1 MEWAYFQQIVTLL
14 LGRMAVFQ
22 VLDDRIEFTI
32 ETETFIYFREEFDST
47 IAHLKMYRYTPTQ
60 CYSPREYEVFVEPV
74 EPRYGYRI
82 IDEPIEISDDSSA
95 YRLGSPSDELVLAFL
110 SGIPSDSVRN
120 YRRILSS
127 RIINVRTL
135 RNDAGEIHLLDLI
148 KKVTKI
154 SLSLKISL
162 SEGVSAETMLNRATS
177 FLFSVAYNTDT
188 AVKIIHS
195 VNELEFERGHFSSRH
210 STNLRNL
217 ESPKLFYNHELIEQY
232 NLSLTSE
239 DPFIKFIGYYH
250 ILEYFFDAVYT
261 DELINSV
268 KDIILHP
275 GFSTKKP
282 KEINKIIDTVR
293 KKTRANQDAFQGTE
307 LEALELT
314 IKRFV
319 SLEQLHE
326 DLANYRPDLI
336 AYYKSHEISFSNGD
350 AIDLDNYTS
359 DKLPKKIAARIY
371 KTRNALV
378 HHKSNTARLKERGI
392 YHPFKDEAEL
402 SNEIPLM
409 RFVAEA
415 IIIKTATEI

>member
-1 MEWAYFQQIVTLL
+1 MEWSYFQQIVTLL

-22 VLDDRIEFTI
+22 VFDDRIEFTI
-32 ETETFIYFREEFDST
+32 EAETFTYLREEFDST
-47 IAHLKMYRYTPTQ
+47 IAHLKMHRYASTQ
-60 CYSPREYEVFVEPV
+60 YYSPQEYEVLVEPI

-82 IDEPIEISDDSSA
+82 IDEPIEVRDNSSA

-120 YRRILSS
+120 YRRILPP
-127 RIINVRTL
+127 RMITVRTL
-135 RNDAGEIHLLDLI
+135 RNDAGEIRLLDLI
-148 KKVTKI
+148 KKVTKL

-162 SEGVSAETMLNRATS
+162 SDGVSVETMLDRATS

-195 VNELEFERGHFSSRH
+195 VNELEFEREHFSSRR

-250 ILEYFFDAVYT
+250 ILEYFFDSVYT

-282 KEINKIIDTVR
+282 KEINKLLIPFAKR
-293 KKTRANQDAFQGTE
+293 QER
-307 LEALELT
+307 
-314 IKRFV
+314 IKMP
-319 SLEQLHE
+319 S
-326 DLANYRPDLI
+326 
-336 AYYKSHEISFSNGD
+336 
-350 AIDLDNYTS
+350 
-359 DKLPKKIAARIY
+359 
-371 KTRNALV
+371 
-378 HHKSNTARLKERGI
+378 KERNL
-392 YHPFKDEAEL
+392 K
-402 SNEIPLM
+402 PLN
-409 RFVAEA
+409 
-415 IIIKTATEI
+415 

>member
-32 ETETFIYFREEFDST
+32 ETETFTYFREEFDST
-47 IAHLKMYRYTPTQ
+47 IAQLKMYRYTPTQ

-127 RIINVRTL
+127 RMINVRTL

-195 VNELEFERGHFSSRH
+195 VNELEFERGHFSSRR

-359 DKLPKKIAARIY
+359 DKLPKKSQ
-371 KTRNALV
+371 LV
-378 HHKSNTARLKERGI
+378 SIRPETLWFITNQTPPVLKSAEYIIHSRMRLSCQMK
-392 YHPFKDEAEL
+392 YL
-402 SNEIPLM
+402 
-409 RFVAEA
+409 
-415 IIIKTATEI
+415 

>member
-32 ETETFIYFREEFDST
+32 ETETFTYFREEFDST
-47 IAHLKMYRYTPTQ
+47 IAQLKMYRYTPTQ

-127 RIINVRTL
+127 RMINVRTL

-195 VNELEFERGHFSSRH
+195 VNELEFERGHFSSRR

-319 SLEQLHE
+319 SLEQ
-326 DLANYRPDLI
+326 
-336 AYYKSHEISFSNGD
+336 
-350 AIDLDNYTS
+350 T
-359 DKLPKKIAARIY
+359 
-371 KTRNALV
+371 
-378 HHKSNTARLKERGI
+378 
-392 YHPFKDEAEL
+392 
-402 SNEIPLM
+402 
-409 RFVAEA
+409 
-415 IIIKTATEI
+415 

>member
-32 ETETFIYFREEFDST
+32 ETETFTYFREEFDST
-47 IAHLKMYRYTPTQ
+47 IAQLKMYRYTPTQ

-127 RIINVRTL
+127 RMINVRTL

-195 VNELEFERGHFSSRH
+195 VN
-210 STNLRNL
+210 
-217 ESPKLFYNHELIEQY
+217 
-232 NLSLTSE
+232 
-239 DPFIKFIGYYH
+239 
-250 ILEYFFDAVYT
+250 
-261 DELINSV
+261 
-268 KDIILHP
+268 
-275 GFSTKKP
+275 
-282 KEINKIIDTVR
+282 
-293 KKTRANQDAFQGTE
+293 
-307 LEALELT
+307 
-314 IKRFV
+314 
-319 SLEQLHE
+319 
-326 DLANYRPDLI
+326 
-336 AYYKSHEISFSNGD
+336 
-350 AIDLDNYTS
+350 TS

>member
-32 ETETFIYFREEFDST
+32 ETETFTYFREEFDST
-47 IAHLKMYRYTPTQ
+47 IAQLKMYRYTPTQ

-127 RIINVRTL
+127 RMINVRTL

-195 VNELEFERGHFSSRH
+195 VNELEFERGHFSSRR

-217 ESPKLFYNHELIEQY
+217 ESPKLFY
-232 NLSLTSE
+232 
-239 DPFIKFIGYYH
+239 
-250 ILEYFFDAVYT
+250 
-261 DELINSV
+261 
-268 KDIILHP
+268 
-275 GFSTKKP
+275 
-282 KEINKIIDTVR
+282 
-293 KKTRANQDAFQGTE
+293 
-307 LEALELT
+307 
-314 IKRFV
+314 
-319 SLEQLHE
+319 
-326 DLANYRPDLI
+326 
-336 AYYKSHEISFSNGD
+336 ISR
-350 AIDLDNYTS
+350 T
-359 DKLPKKIAARIY
+359 
-371 KTRNALV
+371 
-378 HHKSNTARLKERGI
+378 H
-392 YHPFKDEAEL
+392 
-402 SNEIPLM
+402 
-409 RFVAEA
+409 
-415 IIIKTATEI
+415 

>member
-32 ETETFIYFREEFDST
+32 ETETFTYFREEFDST
-47 IAHLKMYRYTPTQ
+47 IAQLKMYRYTPTQ

-127 RIINVRTL
+127 RMINVRTL
-135 RNDAGEIHLLDLI
+135 RNDAGE
-148 KKVTKI
+148 
-154 SLSLKISL
+154 
-162 SEGVSAETMLNRATS
+162 
-177 FLFSVAYNTDT
+177 
-188 AVKIIHS
+188 
-195 VNELEFERGHFSSRH
+195 
-210 STNLRNL
+210 
-217 ESPKLFYNHELIEQY
+217 
-232 NLSLTSE
+232 
-239 DPFIKFIGYYH
+239 
-250 ILEYFFDAVYT
+250 
-261 DELINSV
+261 
-268 KDIILHP
+268 
-275 GFSTKKP
+275 
-282 KEINKIIDTVR
+282 
-293 KKTRANQDAFQGTE
+293 
-307 LEALELT
+307 
-314 IKRFV
+314 
-319 SLEQLHE
+319 
-326 DLANYRPDLI
+326 I

>member
-1 MEWAYFQQIVTLL
+1 MVRVVRLERTVSWSQTRRDTNFAIP
-14 LGRMAVFQ
+14 G
-22 VLDDRIEFTI
+22 
-32 ETETFIYFREEFDST
+32 
-47 IAHLKMYRYTPTQ
+47 
-60 CYSPREYEVFVEPV
+60 YSISAMIPR
-74 EPRYGYRI
+74 RRGKSKI
-82 IDEPIEISDDSSA
+82 
-95 YRLGSPSDELVLAFL
+95 FL
-110 SGIPSDSVRN
+110 SVVIPVVKSAFVP
-120 YRRILSS
+120 LSA
-127 RIINVRTL
+127 IGENPA
-135 RNDAGEIHLLDLI
+135 NAGVARLC
-148 KKVTKI
+148 
-154 SLSLKISL
+154 
-162 SEGVSAETMLNRATS
+162 GVSPHPIP
-177 FLFSVAYNTDT
+177 DT
-188 AVKIIHS
+188 TTAP
-195 VNELEFERGHFSSRH
+195 
-210 STNLRNL
+210 
-217 ESPKLFYNHELIEQY
+217 PKLFYNHELIEQY

>member
-32 ETETFIYFREEFDST
+32 ETETFTYFREEFDST
-47 IAHLKMYRYTPTQ
+47 IAQLKMYRYTPTQ

-127 RIINVRTL
+127 RMINVRTL
-135 RNDAGEIHLLDLI
+135 RNDAGE
-148 KKVTKI
+148 
-154 SLSLKISL
+154 
-162 SEGVSAETMLNRATS
+162 
-177 FLFSVAYNTDT
+177 
-188 AVKIIHS
+188 
-195 VNELEFERGHFSSRH
+195 
-210 STNLRNL
+210 
-217 ESPKLFYNHELIEQY
+217 IEQY

>member
-32 ETETFIYFREEFDST
+32 ETETFTYFREEFDST
-47 IAHLKMYRYTPTQ
+47 IAQLKMYRYTPTQ

-127 RIINVRTL
+127 RMINVRTL

-195 VNELEFERGHFSSRH
+195 VNELEFERGHFSSRRN
-210 STNLRNL
+210 TNLRNL

-359 DKLPKKIAARIY
+359 DKLPKKNCSSY
-371 KTRNALV
+371 L
-378 HHKSNTARLKERGI
+378 
-392 YHPFKDEAEL
+392 
-402 SNEIPLM
+402 
-409 RFVAEA
+409 
-415 IIIKTATEI
+415 

>member
-1 MEWAYFQQIVTLL
+1 MEWSFFQQIVTLL
-14 LGRMAVFQ
+14 IGRMATFQ
-22 VLDDRIEFTI
+22 VFDDKIEFTI
-32 ETETFIYFREEFDST
+32 EAETFTYFREEFDST
-47 IAHLKMYRYTPTQ
+47 IARLRMYRYAPTRY
-60 CYSPREYEVFVEPV
+60 YSSREYEALVEPA

-82 IDEPIEISDDSSA
+82 IDEPIEVSDGGSA

-120 YRRILSS
+120 YRRTMPS
-127 RIINVRTL
+127 RMMTVRTF
-135 RNDAGEIHLLDLI
+135 RNDAGEIRLLDLI
-148 KKVTKI
+148 KKITKL

-162 SEGVSAETMLNRATS
+162 SEDVSEENMLNRATS
-177 FLFSVAYNTDT
+177 FLFSVAYNTDV
-188 AVKIIHS
+188 AVKMIHS
-195 VNELEFERGHFSSRH
+195 INELEFERGHFLSHR
-210 STNLRNL
+210 STNLRNI
-217 ESPKLFYNHELIEQY
+217 ESPKLFYKHELIEQY
-232 NLSLTSE
+232 NLSLTSD

-282 KEINKIIDTVR
+282 KEINRIIDTVR
-293 KKTRANQDAFQGTE
+293 KKTRANQDSFQGTE

-314 IKRFV
+314 IRQFV
-319 SLEQLHE
+319 SLEQLRE
-326 DLANYRPDLI
+326 DLSNYRPDLI

-350 AIDLDNYTS
+350 AIDLDNYTH

-378 HHKSNTARLKERGI
+378 HHKSNAALLKERGI
-392 YHPFKDEAEL
+392 YHPFKDEPEL

-409 RFVAEA
+409 RLVAEA
-415 IIIKTATEI
+415 VIIKTATEI

>member
-32 ETETFIYFREEFDST
+32 ETETFTYFREEFDST
-47 IAHLKMYRYTPTQ
+47 IAQLKMYRYTPTQ

-127 RIINVRTL
+127 RMINVRTL

-177 FLFSVAYNTDT
+177 FLFSVAYNTD
-188 AVKIIHS
+188 
-195 VNELEFERGHFSSRH
+195 
-210 STNLRNL
+210 
-217 ESPKLFYNHELIEQY
+217 
-232 NLSLTSE
+232 
-239 DPFIKFIGYYH
+239 
-250 ILEYFFDAVYT
+250 
-261 DELINSV
+261 
-268 KDIILHP
+268 
-275 GFSTKKP
+275 
-282 KEINKIIDTVR
+282 
-293 KKTRANQDAFQGTE
+293 
-307 LEALELT
+307 
-314 IKRFV
+314 
-319 SLEQLHE
+319 
-326 DLANYRPDLI
+326 
-336 AYYKSHEISFSNGD
+336 
-350 AIDLDNYTS
+350 
-359 DKLPKKIAARIY
+359 IY